1 MNRSTRESPR
11 NLYILFFIGI
21 AFFLAL
27 ALKNSGLYPFIF
39 SDEYTYSRYSR
50 LIPLSDSM
58 IPGYLYL
65 AVYRLTNHCGADFLG
80 CAKIFNAFFF
90 ACATPFLYLV
100 ARRVM
105 NTLPAL
111 LITVCALLAP
121 INSYTTNYM
130 PEAFYFMGFWVF
142 MWSIFRVRPGF
153 WQDWAIAGFTLG
165 CTALIKPHSM
175 LFVPAML
182 IYIGYVSATARD
194 SNLRMT
200 LRNLGAFLLAALVA
214 KFAIS
219 LLIAGPAGLTF
230 FGPSYSKIASST
242 TSGMDRIIQLLTL
255 GLESV
260 RGHLLALCLIVGL
273 PMAVVVHA
281 VCKAVFARREPD
293 TAQKMAILATLLF
306 ANLIAVVGLFTASV
320 VNTSVY
326 ESVTRLHMRYYDFI
340 FPLLWIV
347 VASRLYVVRQGASHE
362 QPQDQGRGWRALLA
376 VLIGVPMLYAIYT
389 AMAPFEPSII
399 DSPELRGFLFNRA
412 SFYFMSAL
420 ALLGLG
426 AWVYRSRSGAL
437 FFVYVALPLTTLLSS
452 YWVTREQRL
461 HLIPDAFDRAGL
473 FTRQYLSAEDRT
485 KVLIMGADLGGL
497 IKASFY
503 LDNTEVSPMAVDESN
518 HYDFKG
524 LPSTKEWLL
533 SIGNYVPYADGRTQ
547 IALPGFTL
555 TRISA
560 DSHLDMRDANWP
572 GVIARAQGLATPE
585 SWGAWSTDD
594 TVVLTFMGPLPG
606 AFDVRLTAHAFGPNI
621 GKDFI
626 LRVGRDT
633 VPFTLTENDQQVLL
647 HINNTDKANTL
658 LIEVPHAVSP
668 AQLGMNE
675 DKRKLGIG
683 IQSLSIEQRD

>member
-1 MNRSTRESPR
+1 MNRSTRESPS

-65 AVYRLTNHCGADFLG
+65 AVYRLTNHCAADFLG

-105 NTLPAL
+105 NTVPAL

-130 PEAFYFMGFWVF
+130 PEAFYFLGFWVF

-153 WQDWAIAGFTLG
+153 AQDWAIAGFTLG

-175 LFVPAML
+175 LFVPAVL

-194 SNLRMT
+194 SSLRMT

-219 LLIAGPAGLTF
+219 FLIAGPAGVTF

-273 PMAVVVHA
+273 PMAVVIHA

-340 FPLLWIV
+340 FPLTWIV
-347 VASRLYVVRQGASHE
+347 VASRLYAAPEGQA
-362 QPQDQGRGWRALLA
+362 RGWRAVLA
-376 VLIGVPMLYAIYT
+376 VLIGLPMVYAIYT

-399 DSPELRGFLFNRA
+399 DSPELRGFLFHTG

-420 ALLGLG
+420 AVLSLG
-426 AWVYRSRSGAL
+426 AWVYQTRWGAR
-437 FFVYVALPLTTLLSS
+437 FFVYLALPLTILLTS

-461 HLIPDAFDRAGL
+461 HLIPDTFDRAGL
-473 FTRQYLSAEDRT
+473 FTRQYLSAEERT
-485 KVLIMGADLGGL
+485 QVLIMGADLGGL

-503 LDNTEVSPMAVDESN
+503 LDNTEVSPAPVDESN

-524 LPSTKEWLL
+524 LPENKKWLL
-533 SIGNYVPYADGRTQ
+533 SIGSYVPQANGRPQ
-547 IALPGFTL
+547 VIMPGFTL

-560 DSHLDMRDANWP
+560 NEIIDLRNAQWP
-572 GVIARAQGLATPE
+572 GVITQAQGLATPE
-585 SWGAWSTDD
+585 SWGSWSTDD
-594 TVVLTFMGPLPG
+594 EVVLTFARQLPET
-606 AFDVRLTAHAFGPNI
+606 FDVRLTAHAFGPNI

-626 LRVGRDT
+626 LRVGSTR
-633 VPFTLTENDQQVLL
+633 VPFTLSEQDQELLL
-647 HINNTDKANTL
+647 HLDNPERASSLI
-658 LIEVPHAVSP
+658 IEVPQAVSP
-668 AQLGMNE
+668 AQLGMNG
-675 DKRKLGIG
+675 DNRKLGLG
-683 IQSLSIEQRD
+683 IQTLSIEQRD